1 MAIDVALQQEWESAE
16 IHRSGIEA
24 RLTDDASLTADESNI
39 RRYMN
44 PPLDTPFP
52 LEFAYALLGDVRGR
66 TVLDFGCGS
75 GENSL
80 LLARR
85 GARVIGVDISASL
98 IERAERRLQLN
109 GVEGAAKFVVGSAH
123 DLPVVSGSV
132 DVVFGIAILHHLD
145 PRATSRRST
154 GLKPGGSGIFRNPR
168 DCGLSAPFANAFLPG
183 AGHLAVRA
191 SADKSGTA
199 AVQLAVCLVNDSCV
213 LVAFRQRRSS
223 DCASPAL
230 SDAGV
235 PVRSQA
241 AGAYAGTDCLLR
253 HTRLQGH
260 EVDPPDAAFRASD
273 GTA

>member
-1 MAIDVALQQEWESAE
+1 MHFARGSGMSSDVALQQEWESAE
-16 IHRSGIEA
+16 IHRSSIEA
-24 RLTDDASLTADESNI
+24 GLTDDASLAADESNI

-109 GVEGAAKFVVGSAH
+109 GVAGGAKFVVGSAH

-145 PRATSRRST
+145 LAATSKEIHRV
-154 GLKPGGSGIFRNPR
+154 LKPGGSGIFQEPVR
-168 DCGLSAPFANAFLPG
+168 DSRLVR
-183 AGHLAVRA
+183 AVRKCIPYHA
-191 SADKSGTA
+191 PDISPFERPLTSPELRQFSSRFTSSTIRAFSLPFVNA
-199 AVQLAVCLVNDSCV
+199 AQAIAPLRRFLMPAYRYDRKLLA
-213 LVAFRQRRSS
+213 RM
-223 DCASPAL
+223 PAL
-230 SDAGV
+230 TVFSGIRV
-235 PVRSQA
+235 FKV
-241 AGAYAGTDCLLR
+241 TK
-253 HTRLQGH
+253 
-260 EVDPPDAAFRASD
+260 
-273 GTA
+273 